1 MEKIISYIIETGLT
15 MEDANYY
22 INNGYT
28 FEDTVNAIEEVNN
41 KVFNFDIEEF

>member
-1 MEKIISYIIETGLT
+1 MEKIISYIIEIGLT

-28 FEDTVNAIEEVNN
+28 FEETVKAIEEVNN
-41 KVFNFDIEEF
+41 SILDFDIEEF